1 MHTSCRLP
9 HAHFECPSEP
19 SELSLCASPFAPS
32 PPVRLPACCVPRL
45 SFVLPHCLPPCSTS
59 QFDADGSGA
68 VSTAE
73 MALVVRQLKLDMS
86 ADQIRAMMQQADPDG
101 SGEIDFEEF
110 VTALRTQMGTG
121 GGQLASIFTE
131 ASGLFGF
138 LNPMN
143 WFRKDEP
150 HAPKEHPSGEHA
162 LPPPVSLPPPASLS
176 PPASSAPPQR
186 ATSPTFDRRRA
197 PKPPPPANPPAADE
211 SALRAQIR
219 PLFDKFDADGSGS
232 IDTAEMTTIL
242 TAIEVQMSSEAISQ
256 MIADADPDG
265 SGEVDF
271 EEFIAVLKMQ
281 MEGGAGGSLASV
293 VTEASSVFGFLN
305 PFNWFAPPAPSPP
318 PTPPP
323 PPRLVR
329 PGRRRPGEPRSPVRV
344 YGHSE
349 EWRQR
354 PRKALAEAAPVP
366 PPPPV
371 LKPKQLLR
379 RPVTQLSPE
388 QIEEK
393 LKEFYKC

>member
-1 MHTSCRLP
+1 
-9 HAHFECPSEP
+9 
-19 SELSLCASPFAPS
+19 
-32 PPVRLPACCVPRL
+32 
-45 SFVLPHCLPPCSTS
+45 
-59 QFDADGSGA
+59 
-68 VSTAE
+68 
-73 MALVVRQLKLDMS
+73 
-86 ADQIRAMMQQADPDG
+86 
-101 SGEIDFEEF
+101 
-110 VTALRTQMGTG
+110 
-121 GGQLASIFTE
+121 
-131 ASGLFGF
+131 
-138 LNPMN
+138 
-143 WFRKDEP
+143 
-150 HAPKEHPSGEHA
+150 
-162 LPPPVSLPPPASLS
+162 
-176 PPASSAPPQR
+176 
-186 ATSPTFDRRRA
+186 
-197 PKPPPPANPPAADE
+197 
-211 SALRAQIR
+211 
-219 PLFDKFDADGSGS
+219 
-232 IDTAEMTTIL
+232 
-242 TAIEVQMSSEAISQ
+242 MSSEAISQ
-256 MIADADPDG
+256 MMADADPDG

-323 PPRLVR
+323 PPRPVR

-371 LKPKQLLR
+371 LEPKQLLR

-393 LKEFYKC
+393 LKELYKC